1 MSKECLKKDDVNL
14 FVSALYY
21 SINKSIGDVMGS
33 GGMVLGRRASK
44 EMIDFLKDE
53 GILKENMSFEDIKEL
68 FVDKFGLSEDLKIED
83 SGKEVVFYIVKPTL
97 TKFLQK
103 IKEQNLKPF
112 VCPFIH
118 LLSYLYEELN
128 NHKFRL
134 MLTDV
139 QQEHDTVKLIF
150 KKVYE

>member
-44 EMIDFLKDE
+44 EMIDFFREE
-53 GILKENMSFEDIKEL
+53 GILKDDMSFDDIKEL
-68 FVDKFGLSEDLKIED
+68 FVNKFGLSEDLKIENKED
-83 SGKEVVFYIVKPTL
+83 SVIFYVIKPTL
-97 TKFLQK
+97 SKFLQK
-103 IKEQNLKPF
+103 INEHNLKPYI
-112 VCPFIH
+112 CPFIH

-139 QQEHDTVKLIF
+139 QQEHDTVKLTF

>member
-1 MSKECLKKDDVNL
+1 MSKECLKKDDINL

>member
-1 MSKECLKKDDVNL
+1 MSKEYLKKDDVNL
-14 FVSALYY
+14 FLSALYY
-21 SINKSIGDVMGS
+21 GINKSIGDVMGS
-33 GGMVLGRRASK
+33 GGMVLGRRTSK
-44 EMIDFLKDE
+44 EMVNFLKDE

-83 SGKEVVFYIVKPTL
+83 SGKEVVFYVIKPTL
-97 TKFLQK
+97 SKFLQK

-128 NHKFRL
+128 NYKFRL